1 MLAIHKFNKMAHE
14 MQMRWRLECRSATKK
29 VSVMKRLIQIVL
41 ISAIIIPSCGGG
53 GNSGLKNADP
63 RVDSLLRVMTLEE
76 KIGQMVLFTSDWDI
90 TGPTIKE
97 GYLDDIRNGRC
108 GNVFN
113 AYTTSYIRELQRVA
127 VEESR
132 LGIPLLFG
140 YDVVHGHKT
149 IFPVPLA
156 ESCSWDLDL
165 MRRTAA
171 ASAAEAA
178 ASGLNWTF
186 APMVDISVDPRWGR
200 VCEGAGEDPYL
211 GSLIADARVK
221 GFQGN
226 DLSDPLTVLACVK
239 HFAAY
244 GAPLA
249 GRDYNTVDM
258 SERQF
263 REFYLPPYKA
273 GVEAGALSV
282 MTAFNEYDGVPATG
296 NAYLIKNVLKKQWG
310 FQGFVVTDYTSI
322 NEMVHHGY
330 AASEA
335 EAGVKAVNAGVD
347 MDLQGAVYFNYMRG
361 LVSAGFVSMR
371 TIDHAVAR
379 ILNVKAKLGLFDDP
393 YRYCDPAREAQ
404 VVASPQMMALSREAA
419 RKSMVLLKNDDCL
432 PFDRGDRIAVIGEL
446 ATSKRDLLGSWK
458 AAGEWDG
465 IRSIFEAVC
474 EYNGAANVIY
484 AEGCKKMG
492 TDRSGFS
499 EAMSVVDKADKVLM
513 VIGEDWDWSG
523 EAASRTDISVP
534 GVQSE
539 LLSMIAATGKPV
551 AVVLLNGRP
560 LVLEKESADADA
572 LLEAWYP
579 GSMGADAVVDILFGQ
594 YNPSGKLTMTFPRSV
609 GQVPIFYYEKN
620 TGRPIYLPSE
630 KYKSKYLD
638 SPNDPLYSFGY
649 GLSYTTFRYSDLSIS
664 SPKMKKGKSIEVAV
678 TVTNTGPVTGEETVQ
693 LYIRDL
699 VGSVTR
705 PVKLLKGFQKV
716 TIPPGESRK
725 VSFTIDDSMLAFWR
739 HDMTFGVEEGDFYVM
754 VGGSSSDLLQASFV
768 LVP

>member
-1 MLAIHKFNKMAHE
+1 
-14 MQMRWRLECRSATKK
+14 
-29 VSVMKRLIQIVL
+29 MKRLIQIVL

-53 GNSGLKNADP
+53 GNSGLKDVDP
-63 RVDSLLRVMTLEE
+63 KVDSLLRIMTLDE
-76 KIGQMVLFTSDWDI
+76 KIGQMVLFTSDWDV

-97 GYLDDIRNGRC
+97 GYLDDIRSGRC
-108 GNVFN
+108 GNIFN
-113 AYTTSYIRELQRVA
+113 AYTTDYIREIQRVA

-165 MRRTAA
+165 MRRTAS

-200 VCEGAGEDPYL
+200 VCEGAGEDPFL
-211 GSLIADARVK
+211 ASLIADARVK
-221 GFQGN
+221 GFQGD

-273 GVEAGALSV
+273 GVDAGALSV
-282 MTAFNEYDGVPATG
+282 MTSFNEYDGVPSTG
-296 NAYLIKNVLKKQWG
+296 NAYLIRTLLKKDWG

-335 EAGVKAVNAGVD
+335 DAGVKAVNAGVD
-347 MDLQGAVYFNYMRG
+347 MDLQGEVYFNYLKG
-361 LVSAGFVSMR
+361 LVGAGFVSMR

-379 ILNVKAKLGLFDDP
+379 ILNVKAELGLFDDP
-393 YRYCDPAREAQ
+393 YRYCDSAREAD
-404 VVASPQMMALSREAA
+404 VVENQKIRSLSREAA
-419 RKSMVLLKNDDCL
+419 RKSMVLLKNDGTL

-446 ATSKRDLLGSWK
+446 AASKRDLLGSWK
-458 AAGEWDG
+458 AAGEWDQMK
-465 IRSIFEAVC
+465 SILDAVR
-474 EYNGAANVIY
+474 EYNGAANVFY

-492 TDRSGFS
+492 TDRSGFGAAL
-499 EAMSVVDKADKVLM
+499 EAVAQADKVLM

-560 LVLEKESADADA
+560 LVLEKENVDADA

-579 GSMGADAVVDILFGQ
+579 GTMGADAVTDILFGQ

-609 GQVPIFYYEKN
+609 GQIPIFYYEKN

-630 KYKSKYLD
+630 KYKSRYLD
-638 SPNDPLYSFGY
+638 SPNDPLYPFGY
-649 GLSYTTFRYSDLSIS
+649 GLSYTTFSYSDLSLS
-664 SPKMKKGKSIEVAV
+664 SPKVKKGKTIEATV
-678 TVTNTGPVTGEETVQ
+678 TVTNTGQVTGEETVQ

-705 PVKLLKGFQKV
+705 PVKLLKAFQKV
-716 TIPPGESRK
+716 AIPPGESRRIT
-725 VSFTIDDSMLAFWR
+725 FTIDNDMLSFWR
-739 HDMTFGVEEGDFYVM
+739 QDMTFGVEEGDFKVM
-754 VGGSSSDLLQASFV
+754 VGGSSADLLQASFT

>member
-1 MLAIHKFNKMAHE
+1 
-14 MQMRWRLECRSATKK
+14 
-29 VSVMKRLIQIVL
+29 MKRLIQIVL

-53 GNSGLKNADP
+53 GNSGLKDVDP
-63 RVDSLLRVMTLEE
+63 KVDSLLRIMTLDE
-76 KIGQMVLFTSDWDI
+76 KIGQMVLFTSDWDV

-97 GYLDDIRNGRC
+97 GYLDDIRSGRC
-108 GNVFN
+108 GNIFN
-113 AYTTSYIRELQRVA
+113 AYTTDYIREIQRVA

-165 MRRTAA
+165 MRRTAS

-200 VCEGAGEDPYL
+200 VCEGAGEDPFL
-211 GSLIADARVK
+211 ASLIADARVK
-221 GFQGN
+221 GFQGD

-273 GVEAGALSV
+273 GVDAGALSV
-282 MTAFNEYDGVPATG
+282 MTSFNEYDGVPSTG
-296 NAYLIKNVLKKQWG
+296 NAYLIRTLLKKDWG

-335 EAGVKAVNAGVD
+335 DAGVKAVNAGVD
-347 MDLQGAVYFNYMRG
+347 MDLQGEVYFNYLKG
-361 LVSAGFVSMR
+361 LVGAGFVSMR

-379 ILNVKAKLGLFDDP
+379 ILNVKAELGLFDDP
-393 YRYCDPAREAQ
+393 YRYCDSAREAD
-404 VVASPQMMALSREAA
+404 VVENQKIRSLSREAA
-419 RKSMVLLKNDDCL
+419 RKSMVLLKNDGTL

-446 ATSKRDLLGSWK
+446 AASKRDLLGSWK
-458 AAGEWDG
+458 AAGEWDQMK
-465 IRSIFEAVC
+465 SILDAVR
-474 EYNGAANVIY
+474 EYNGAANVFY

-492 TDRSGFS
+492 TDRSGFGAAL
-499 EAMSVVDKADKVLM
+499 EAVAQADKVLM

-560 LVLEKESADADA
+560 LVLEKENVDADA

-579 GSMGADAVVDILFGQ
+579 GTMGADAVTDILFGQ

-630 KYKSKYLD
+630 KYKSRYLD
-638 SPNDPLYSFGY
+638 SPNDPLYPFGY
-649 GLSYTTFRYSDLSIS
+649 GLSYTTFSYSDLSLS
-664 SPKMKKGKSIEVAV
+664 SPKVKKGKTIEATV
-678 TVTNTGPVTGEETVQ
+678 TVTNTGQVTGEETVQ

-705 PVKLLKGFQKV
+705 PVKLLKAFQKV
-716 TIPPGESRK
+716 AIPPGESRK
-725 VSFTIDDSMLAFWR
+725 ITFTIDNDMLSFWR
-739 HDMTFGVEEGDFYVM
+739 QDMTFGVEEGDFKVM
-754 VGGSSSDLLQASFV
+754 VGGSSADLLQASFT

>member
-1 MLAIHKFNKMAHE
+1 
-14 MQMRWRLECRSATKK
+14 
-29 VSVMKRLIQIVL
+29 MKRLIQIVL

-53 GNSGLKNADP
+53 GNSGLKDVDP
-63 RVDSLLRVMTLEE
+63 KVDSLLRIMTLDE
-76 KIGQMVLFTSDWDI
+76 KIGQMVLFTSDWDV

-97 GYLDDIRNGRC
+97 GYLDDIRSGRC
-108 GNVFN
+108 GNIFN
-113 AYTTSYIRELQRVA
+113 AYTTDYIREIQRVA

-165 MRRTAA
+165 MRRTAS

-200 VCEGAGEDPYL
+200 VCEGAGEDPFL
-211 GSLIADARVK
+211 ASLIADARVK
-221 GFQGN
+221 GFQGD

-273 GVEAGALSV
+273 GVDAGALSV
-282 MTAFNEYDGVPATG
+282 MTSFNEYDGVPSTG
-296 NAYLIKNVLKKQWG
+296 NAYLIRTLLKKDWG

-335 EAGVKAVNAGVD
+335 DAGVKAVNAGVD
-347 MDLQGAVYFNYMRG
+347 MDLQGEVYFNYLKG
-361 LVSAGFVSMR
+361 LVGAGFVSMR

-393 YRYCDPAREAQ
+393 YRYCDSAREAD
-404 VVASPQMMALSREAA
+404 VVENQKIRSLSREAA
-419 RKSMVLLKNDDCL
+419 RKSMVLLKNDGTL

-446 ATSKRDLLGSWK
+446 AASKRDLLGSWK
-458 AAGEWDG
+458 AAGEWDQMK
-465 IRSIFEAVC
+465 SILDAVR
-474 EYNGAANVIY
+474 EYNGAANVFY

-492 TDRSGFS
+492 TDRSGFGAAL
-499 EAMSVVDKADKVLM
+499 EAVAQADKVLM

-560 LVLEKESADADA
+560 LVLEKENVYADA

-579 GSMGADAVVDILFGQ
+579 GTMGADAVTDILFGQ

-609 GQVPIFYYEKN
+609 GQIPIFYYEKN

-630 KYKSKYLD
+630 KYKSRYLD
-638 SPNDPLYSFGY
+638 SPNDPLYPFGY
-649 GLSYTTFRYSDLSIS
+649 GLSYTTFSYSDLSLS
-664 SPKMKKGKSIEVAV
+664 SPKVKKGKTIEATV
-678 TVTNTGPVTGEETVQ
+678 TVTNTGQVTGEETVQ

-705 PVKLLKGFQKV
+705 PVKLLKAFQKV
-716 TIPPGESRK
+716 AIPPGESRK
-725 VSFTIDDSMLAFWR
+725 ITFTIDNDMLSFWR
-739 HDMTFGVEEGDFYVM
+739 QDMTFGVEEGDFKVM
-754 VGGSSSDLLQASFV
+754 VGGSSADLLQASFT

>member
-1 MLAIHKFNKMAHE
+1 
-14 MQMRWRLECRSATKK
+14 
-29 VSVMKRLIQIVL
+29 MKRLIQIVL

-53 GNSGLKNADP
+53 GNSGLKDVDP
-63 RVDSLLRVMTLEE
+63 KVDSLLRIMTLDE
-76 KIGQMVLFTSDWDI
+76 KIGQMVLFTSDWDV

-97 GYLDDIRNGRC
+97 GYLDDIRSGRC
-108 GNVFN
+108 GNIFN
-113 AYTTSYIRELQRVA
+113 AYTTDYIREIQRVA

-165 MRRTAA
+165 MRRTAS

-200 VCEGAGEDPYL
+200 VCEGAGEDPFL
-211 GSLIADARVK
+211 ASLIADARVK
-221 GFQGN
+221 GFQGD

-273 GVEAGALSV
+273 GVDAGALSV
-282 MTAFNEYDGVPATG
+282 MTSFNEYDGVPSTG
-296 NAYLIKNVLKKQWG
+296 NAYLIRTLLKKDWG

-330 AASEA
+330 AVSEA
-335 EAGVKAVNAGVD
+335 DAGVKAVNAGVD
-347 MDLQGAVYFNYMRG
+347 MDLQGEVYFNYLKG
-361 LVSAGFVSMR
+361 LVGAGFVSMR

-379 ILNVKAKLGLFDDP
+379 ILNVKAELGLFDDP
-393 YRYCDPAREAQ
+393 YRYCDSAREAD
-404 VVASPQMMALSREAA
+404 VVENQKIRSLSREAA
-419 RKSMVLLKNDDCL
+419 RKSMVLLKNDGTL

-446 ATSKRDLLGSWK
+446 AASKRDLLGSWK
-458 AAGEWDG
+458 AAGEWDQMK
-465 IRSIFEAVC
+465 SILDAVR
-474 EYNGAANVIY
+474 EYNGAANVFY

-492 TDRSGFS
+492 TDRSGFGAAL
-499 EAMSVVDKADKVLM
+499 EAVAQADKVLM

-560 LVLEKESADADA
+560 LVLEKENVDADA

-579 GSMGADAVVDILFGQ
+579 GTMGADAVTDILFGQ

-630 KYKSKYLD
+630 KYKSRYLD
-638 SPNDPLYSFGY
+638 SPNDPLYPFGY
-649 GLSYTTFRYSDLSIS
+649 GLSYTTFSYSDLSLS
-664 SPKMKKGKSIEVAV
+664 SPKVKKGKTIEATV
-678 TVTNTGPVTGEETVQ
+678 TVTNTGQVTGEETVQ

-705 PVKLLKGFQKV
+705 PVKLLKAFQKV
-716 TIPPGESRK
+716 AIPPGESRK
-725 VSFTIDDSMLAFWR
+725 ITFTIDNDMLSFWR
-739 HDMTFGVEEGDFYVM
+739 QDMTFGVEEGDFKVM
-754 VGGSSSDLLQASFV
+754 VGGSSADLLQASFT

>member
-1 MLAIHKFNKMAHE
+1 
-14 MQMRWRLECRSATKK
+14 
-29 VSVMKRLIQIVL
+29 MKRLIQIVL

-53 GNSGLKNADP
+53 GNSGLKDVDP
-63 RVDSLLRVMTLEE
+63 KVDSLLRIMTLDE
-76 KIGQMVLFTSDWDI
+76 KIGQMVLFTSDWDV

-97 GYLDDIRNGRC
+97 GYLDDIRSGRC
-108 GNVFN
+108 GNIFN
-113 AYTTSYIRELQRVA
+113 AYTTDYIREIQRVA

-165 MRRTAA
+165 MRRTAS

-200 VCEGAGEDPYL
+200 VCEGAGEDPFL
-211 GSLIADARVK
+211 ASLIADARVK
-221 GFQGN
+221 GFQGD

-273 GVEAGALSV
+273 GVDAGALSV
-282 MTAFNEYDGVPATG
+282 MTSFNEYDGVPSTG
-296 NAYLIKNVLKKQWG
+296 NAYLIRTLLKKDWG

-335 EAGVKAVNAGVD
+335 DAGVKAVNAGVD
-347 MDLQGAVYFNYMRG
+347 MDLQGEVYFNYLKG
-361 LVSAGFVSMR
+361 LVGAGFVSMR

-379 ILNVKAKLGLFDDP
+379 ILNVKAELGLFDDP
-393 YRYCDPAREAQ
+393 YRYCDSAREAD
-404 VVASPQMMALSREAA
+404 VVENQKIRSLSREAA
-419 RKSMVLLKNDDCL
+419 RKSMVLLKNDGTL

-446 ATSKRDLLGSWK
+446 AASKRDLLGSWK
-458 AAGEWDG
+458 AAGEWDQMK
-465 IRSIFEAVC
+465 SILDAVR
-474 EYNGAANVIY
+474 EYNGAANVFY

-492 TDRSGFS
+492 TDRSGFGAAL
-499 EAMSVVDKADKVLM
+499 EAVAQADKVLM

-560 LVLEKESADADA
+560 LVLEKENVDADA

-579 GSMGADAVVDILFGQ
+579 GTMGADAVTDILFGQ

-630 KYKSKYLD
+630 KYKSRYLD
-638 SPNDPLYSFGY
+638 SPNDPLYPFGY
-649 GLSYTTFRYSDLSIS
+649 GLSYTTFIYSDLSLS
-664 SPKMKKGKSIEVAV
+664 SPKVKKGKTIEATV
-678 TVTNTGPVTGEETVQ
+678 TVTNTGQVTGEETVQ

-705 PVKLLKGFQKV
+705 PVKLLKAFQKV
-716 TIPPGESRK
+716 AIPPGESRK
-725 VSFTIDDSMLAFWR
+725 ITFTIDNDMLSFWR
-739 HDMTFGVEEGDFYVM
+739 QDMTFGVEEGDFKVM
-754 VGGSSSDLLQASFV
+754 VGGSSADLLQASFT